1 MRQVEV
7 RTEKATEIKQKQLY
21 GIEKDPIIY
30 ALACAN
36 MLIHKDGKTNLDQND
51 ARSEEVGKWIEEKN
65 ITKVLMN
72 PPYEN
77 KYGCMDIVENILN
90 HVPAKTQC
98 GFILPDKKL
107 EMISKTQRKRIL
119 SKHRITKI
127 IKLPEKLFFGI
138 NQTTSIFVFESGV
151 PQGNEEI
158 FGCYMESD
166 GLETVKNKGRHDV
179 HGRWPQIE
187 KYWVDSI
194 SKLKDDKYHTA
205 QWIKPNEHLSYQMPE
220 KPFEIY
226 EEDFK
231 KTAMDYLMFLQG
243 IDAKEFGEK
252 LLNTAMYSSSV
263 RESDG
268 EVSISFKS
276 GDNDEKA

>member
-1 MRQVEV
+1 M
-7 RTEKATEIKQKQLY
+7 
-21 GIEKDPIIY
+21 
-30 ALACAN
+30 
-36 MLIHKDGKTNLDQND
+36 
-51 ARSEEVGKWIEEKN
+51 
-65 ITKVLMN
+65 
-72 PPYEN
+72 
-77 KYGCMDIVENILN
+77 
-90 HVPAKTQC
+90 
-98 GFILPDKKL
+98 
-107 EMISKTQRKRIL
+107 

-138 NQTTSIFVFESGV
+138 NQTTSIFVFESGI

-179 HGRWPQIE
+179 RGQWPQIE

-205 QWIKPNEHLSYQMPE
+205 QWINPNEHLSYQMPE

-226 EEDFK
+226 EEDFR

-243 IDAKEFGEK
+243 IDAKDFGEK
-252 LLNTAMYSSSV
+252 LLNAAMYSSSV

-268 EVSISFKS
+268 EVSVSFKA
-276 GDNDEKA
+276 GDNDEKD